1 MTNTISCESCN
12 QNVDPNK
19 VKVYNKT
26 IKPGI
31 QARYWGC
38 PKCKHRTP
46 IIVMDKVSRRMM
58 EDNRK
63 DRDKIGGINRN
74 SQMLRSRN
82 KFTSE
87 QAQDALSRMEV
98 IEDRIN
104 KRTKE
109 LDERSQSLIDE
120 HQEAL

>member
-1 MTNTISCESCN
+1 
-12 QNVDPNK
+12 
-19 VKVYNKT
+19 
-26 IKPGI
+26 
-31 QARYWGC
+31 
-38 PKCKHRTP
+38 
-46 IIVMDKVSRRMM
+46 MDKVSRRMM